1 MTSTAI
7 NELKEENIFIQQ
19 NGKQLFPSV
28 SQKMS
33 LEYLELD
40 KYMFD
45 KSTTNKFIV
54 MMAYTANLILAL
66 IFIALLIK
74 RINAFN

>member
-66 IFIALLIK
+66 LFIALLIK